1 MNASVPTKSV
11 LNGYSRESDYT
22 YAVASCSSL
31 SSSWHSGSTHNTYTS
46 RSFSNACNTADGY
59 TTDTKTISFSKTITN
74 ATETETIKNSS
85 ARVTVGPHYSTMVGS
100 NSYTGSKSIT
110 APGEVTSASVSGSGW
125 SCSYSGTRITATYT
139 GYGTPGINETHSTTV
154 TYSYKKVTTS
164 PGSASSSYTISGYGI
179 IDVSPTSGT
188 SNGISWSVSYSNST
202 VKFSA
207 SGPNGTASANVSVT
221 YRNGRTYKGTSSTS
235 VSGTITGMSFV
246 SGDAGSASYSGSTA
260 TVTWSGLSTSGT
272 RSATYR
278 INYSYTTSGYY
289 TYYGSDTVRIPTGL
303 TNANLT
309 SCSRVSGT
317 SATVSRVN
325 STHARCSWSGL
336 SSSSAS
342 TNCRLNYSYDSPI
355 YEDRADVTYVDS
367 NGQSHDV
374 DYINFDGNVY
384 P

>member
-1 MNASVPTKSV
+1 MNTSVPTKSV
-11 LNGYSRESDYT
+11 INGYSRENDYT

-31 SSSWHSGSTHNTYTS
+31 SSSWHSGSTYNTSTN

-59 TTDTKTISFSKTITN
+59 ISKRKTQSFSLTIIN
-74 ATETETIKNSS
+74 ATD
-85 ARVTVGPHYSTMVGS
+85 
-100 NSYTGSKSIT
+100 
-110 APGEVTSASVSGSGW
+110 
-125 SCSYSGTRITATYT
+125 
-139 GYGTPGINETHSTTV
+139 
-154 TYSYKKVTTS
+154 S
-164 PGSASSSYTISGYGI
+164 PGSASTSIYGFGWGI
-179 IDVSPTSGT
+179 TNVSPTSG
-188 SNGISWSVSYSNST
+188 SSGDISWSASYSGST
-202 VKFSA
+202 LYISA
-207 SGPNGTASANVSVT
+207 SGPNGTVSSNVQVT
-221 YRNGRTYKGTSSTS
+221 YYNDRTFKGTSSTS

-278 INYSYTTSGYY
+278 INYRYTTSGYY

-325 STHARCSWSGL
+325 STHARCNWSGL

-355 YEDRADVTYVDS
+355 YEDRADVTYIDS
-367 NGQSHDV
+367 NGQSHEV
-374 DYINFDGNVY
+374 DYVNFNGNVY